1 MTSIPG
7 GQDYSPPQ
15 VVVKQPP
22 TSSSTIKQQHKQL
35 TQDQHHN
42 STHQQIIQQ
51 QAKKKFTNYTGTRLN
66 AMLFKNKEQ
75 LKKDIAKKRSL
86 LEKDLMH
93 EIQRDIE
100 SLKKQAALKLGSE
113 HATAKIMTSSSR
125 QQQQHQD
132 NSNSSANINSK
143 ADHEGSRKRKA
154 DASPAL
160 PPAAGKMG
168 GLQPPRKK
176 AKAEKNE
183 RLYCLC
189 KSRYDPT
196 K

>member
-125 QQQQHQD
+125 QHQD

-168 GLQPPRKK
+168 GVQPPRKK